1 MFIQVEAMT
10 TESIAM
16 LKKPVPEDSAHCEV
30 GRCSACRISLN
41 RP

>member
-16 LKKPVPEDSAHCEV
+16 LTKPLPGVSVHCEI
-30 GRCSACRISLN
+30 GRCSQCRIWLN

>member
-16 LKKPVPEDSAHCEV
+16 LTKPVPGVSVQSDV
-30 GRCSACRISLN
+30 GRCTQCRIWLN
-41 RP
+41 NP